1 MATAVYA
8 AEAPDRLAVI
18 SPFGD
23 RTYADLNRHSN
34 QLVRALRACGA
45 GPGDTIALVC
55 RNRPEFVEVYDAV
68 LRSGLRLTPINW
80 HLTAEEI
87 AYIVDDS
94 GAVVLIGDV
103 AFGDTLAAV
112 AKLLAGK
119 PTLLSVGGDIDGYS
133 PYDDALAAQDPSDI
147 DDPEPGGT
155 MLYTSGTT
163 GRPKG
168 VRRGMG
174 MAPGLYRLHSRNSPH
189 AGDTNRSLVTGPLYH
204 AAPLSVS
211 MTAPMA
217 AGLGLVLM
225 DGWSPEETLELI
237 ERHGITHT
245 HLVPIM
251 FHRVLAL
258 PDEVRD
264 AFDPSSLRLVV
275 HGAAPCPVDVK
286 RRMIEW
292 WGPVID
298 EYYAATEGGG
308 TYITAKEWLAKP
320 GSVGKASAGAAV
332 EVRDEAGTVLAPEEI
347 GTVWFRRSEI
357 EPFEYH
363 GDPDK
368 TASVHRGNWFT
379 LGDMGFADEDGYL
392 FLTGRSAELII
403 SGGVNIYPA
412 EIDAVLL
419 EHPAVRDVATIGVP
433 NDEWG
438 EEVKA
443 VVEVRD
449 GVAADAALAAEL
461 IAFCRERLAHF
472 KCPKSID
479 FADDL
484 PRFETG
490 KIYRRLVRDR
500 YWPS

>member
-1 MATAVYA
+1 MPQPPRVHRGVRGRA
-8 AEAPDRLAVI
+8 AGR
-18 SPFGD
+18 
-23 RTYADLNRHSN
+23 
-34 QLVRALRACGA
+34 
-45 GPGDTIALVC
+45 
-55 RNRPEFVEVYDAV
+55 
-68 LRSGLRLTPINW
+68 LRLTPINW

-94 GAVVLIGDV
+94 EAVVVI
-103 AFGDTLAAV
+103 AEAFFGDTMVAT
-112 AKLLAGK
+112 AKLLTGS
-119 PTLLSVGGDIDGYS
+119 PVLLALGGDIDGFASYE
-133 PYDDALAAQDPSDI
+133 DALDAQDGSDI
-147 DDPEPGGT
+147 DDPEPGGA

-168 VRRGMG
+168 VRRAMG
-174 MAPGLYRLHSRNSPH
+174 LAPALYRLHSRNSPH

-204 AAPLSVS
+204 AAPLSIS
-211 MTAPMA
+211 LTAPLA

-225 DGWSPEETLELI
+225 DGWSPEETLQLI
-237 ERHGITHT
+237 EQHAITHT

-251 FHRVLAL
+251 FHRLLSLDDDVKQRY
-258 PDEVRD
+258 DI
-264 AFDPSSLRLVV
+264 SSLKLVL

-292 WGPVID
+292 WGPVIE

-308 TYITAKEWLAKP
+308 TYITAKEWLERP
-320 GSVGKASAGAAV
+320 GSVGKATPGSTV
-332 EVRDEAGTVLAPEEI
+332 VVRNEAGEVAAPGEV
-347 GTVWFRRSEI
+347 GTVWFKRSEI

-363 GDPDK
+363 RDPEK
-368 TASVHRGNWFT
+368 TASVHDGDLFT
-379 LGDMGFADEDGYL
+379 LGDMGYMDDDGYV

-433 NDEWG
+433 DEEWG
-438 EEVKA
+438 EAVKA
-443 VVEVRD
+443 VVEVRE
-449 GVAADAALAAEL
+449 GITADDELAAEL
-461 IAFCRERLAHF
+461 MAFCRQRLARF
-472 KCPKSID
+472 KCPRSID

-500 YWPS
+500 YWPA

>member
-1 MATAVYA
+1 
-8 AEAPDRLAVI
+8 
-18 SPFGD
+18 
-23 RTYADLNRHSN
+23 
-34 QLVRALRACGA
+34 
-45 GPGDTIALVC
+45 
-55 RNRPEFVEVYDAV
+55 
-68 LRSGLRLTPINW
+68 
-80 HLTAEEI
+80 
-87 AYIVDDS
+87 
-94 GAVVLIGDV
+94 
-103 AFGDTLAAV
+103 
-112 AKLLAGK
+112 
-119 PTLLSVGGDIDGYS
+119 
-133 PYDDALAAQDPSDI
+133 
-147 DDPEPGGT
+147 
-155 MLYTSGTT
+155 
-163 GRPKG
+163 
-168 VRRGMG
+168 
-174 MAPGLYRLHSRNSPH
+174 
-189 AGDTNRSLVTGPLYH
+189 
-204 AAPLSVS
+204 
-211 MTAPMA
+211 
-217 AGLGLVLM
+217 M
-225 DGWSPEETLELI
+225 DGWSPEETLELMA
-237 ERHGITHT
+237 RHGITHT

-251 FHRVLAL
+251 FHRLLAL

-332 EVRDEAGTVLAPEEI
+332 EVRDEAGTVLAPGEI

-363 GDPDK
+363 RDPDK

-419 EHPAVRDVATIGVP
+419 EHPSVRDVATIGVP

-443 VVEVRD
+443 VVEVRE
-449 GVAADAALAAEL
+449 GVAADDALAAEL
-461 IAFCRERLAHF
+461 VTFCRERLAHF

-500 YWPS
+500 YWP

>member
-1 MATAVYA
+1 
-8 AEAPDRLAVI
+8 
-18 SPFGD
+18 
-23 RTYADLNRHSN
+23 
-34 QLVRALRACGA
+34 
-45 GPGDTIALVC
+45 
-55 RNRPEFVEVYDAV
+55 
-68 LRSGLRLTPINW
+68 
-80 HLTAEEI
+80 
-87 AYIVDDS
+87 
-94 GAVVLIGDV
+94 
-103 AFGDTLAAV
+103 
-112 AKLLAGK
+112 
-119 PTLLSVGGDIDGYS
+119 
-133 PYDDALAAQDPSDI
+133 
-147 DDPEPGGT
+147 
-155 MLYTSGTT
+155 
-163 GRPKG
+163 
-168 VRRGMG
+168 

-189 AGDTNRSLVTGPLYH
+189 ARDTNRSLVTGPLYH

-225 DGWSPEETLELI
+225 DGWSPEETLALI
-237 ERHGITHT
+237 EQHGITHT

-251 FHRVLAL
+251 FHRLLAL
-258 PDEVRD
+258 PDDVRD

-292 WGPVID
+292 WGPVIE

-308 TYITAKEWLAKP
+308 TYITAKEWLRKP
-320 GSVGKASAGAAV
+320 GSVGKATAGAAV
-332 EVRDEAGTVLAPEEI
+332 EVRDEGGTEVPAGEI
-347 GTVWFRRSEI
+347 GTVWFRRSEV

-363 GDPDK
+363 RDPDK
-368 TASVHRGNWFT
+368 TAGVHDGNWFT
-379 LGDMGFADEDGYL
+379 LGDMGYADEDGYL

-412 EIDAVLL
+412 EIDAALL
-419 EHPAVRDVATIGVP
+419 EHPSVHDVATIGVP

-449 GVAADAALAAEL
+449 GVVADAALASEL

-479 FADDL
+479 FATDL

-500 YWPS
+500 YWT